1 MSRRKFC
8 SDECSAR
15 TYRRRRLEDTEK
27 CVACSKRRIPGYRF
41 CEEHWFALK
50 ASGIWP
56 GDKNYVKLGNALMEI
71 LERQGRKCSY
81 TGRELVVGKNASID
95 HVFPKARF
103 PEKARE
109 LENLEFVDLR
119 INWAKRDL
127 TKEEFVDLCESVV
140 AYMSY
145 RDYDYGSSKSVC
157 GI

>member
-1 MSRRKFC
+1 
-8 SDECSAR
+8 
-15 TYRRRRLEDTEK
+15 
-27 CVACSKRRIPGYRF
+27 
-41 CEEHWFALK
+41 
-50 ASGIWP
+50 
-56 GDKNYVKLGNALMEI
+56 MEI